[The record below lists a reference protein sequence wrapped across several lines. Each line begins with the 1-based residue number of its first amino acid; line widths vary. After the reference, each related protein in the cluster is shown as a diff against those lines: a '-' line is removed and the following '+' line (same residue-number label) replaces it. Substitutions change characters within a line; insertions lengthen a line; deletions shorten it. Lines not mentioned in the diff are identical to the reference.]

1 MQLLNRIVMLER
13 IDLYHA
19 PIPFFFSQA
28 ATSEGSDEPPE

>member
-19 PIPFFFSQA
+19 PIPFFFSQV
-28 ATSEGSDEPPE
+28 ATSEGSDEQPE

>member
-1 MQLLNRIVMLER
+1 MQLLNRIVMLVR

-28 ATSEGSDEPPE
+28 ATSEGSDESPE